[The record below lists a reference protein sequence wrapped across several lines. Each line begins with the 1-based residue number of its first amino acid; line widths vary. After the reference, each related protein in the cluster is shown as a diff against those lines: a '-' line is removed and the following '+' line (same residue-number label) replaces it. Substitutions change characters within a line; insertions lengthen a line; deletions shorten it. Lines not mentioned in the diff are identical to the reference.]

1 VEGEGFLM
9 HVPVLGSTLLAA
21 AMTLLIGSAAAAA
34 PGERLEYN
42 LQFSGVQ
49 DCGTFVDN
57 WTTFY
62 HIVETDELDAD
73 GNLLR
78 AFKHVEH
85 HEIDVN
91 SVTGFTIYLHG
102 AFHAVDDYVAGTFTA
117 TGNRELATIKG
128 TGVVV
133 QDTGKEVTSMQNGD
147 LLFFAGGRK
156 HSNDVQGEQI
166 YCDALS

>member
-1 VEGEGFLM
+1 MRRVFL
-9 HVPVLGSTLLAA
+9 VLCPCLA
-21 AMTLLIGSAAAAA
+21 LIGLALWSPAPALAA
-34 PGERLEYN
+34 PGERLEYD
-42 LQFSGVQ
+42 LRFSGVQ
-49 DCGTFVDN
+49 DCGTFLDN
-57 WTTFY
+57 WTSFY
-62 HIVETDELDAD
+62 HIVETDELDAN

-117 TGNRELATIKG
+117 TGNREVATVKG

-133 QDTGKEVTSMQNGD
+133 QDTGKEVTSMQTGE

-156 HSNDVQGEQI
+156 HSRDVQGDQI
-166 YCDALS
+166 FCDALS

>member
-1 VEGEGFLM
+1 M
-9 HVPVLGSTLLAA
+9 RVPVLRSTLLAA
-21 AMTLLIGSAAAAA
+21 AMTLLIGSAALAA
-34 PGERLEYN
+34 PGERLEYD
-42 LQFSGVQ
+42 LQFSGVI

-57 WTTFY
+57 FTDFY

-85 HEIDVN
+85 HSIDVN
-91 SVTGFTIYLHG
+91 SVTGFTIYEHG
-102 AFHAVDDYVAGTFTA
+102 AFRAVDDYVAGTFTA
-117 TGNRELATIKG
+117 TGNRELATVKG
-128 TGVVV
+128 TGVVI

-156 HSNDVQGEQI
+156 HSNNFQGEQI

>member
-1 VEGEGFLM
+1 MCAPILR
-9 HVPVLGSTLLAA
+9 STLLAA
-21 AMTLLIGSAAAAA
+21 AMTLLIGSAALAA
-34 PGERLEYN
+34 PGERLEYDF
-42 LQFSGVQ
+42 QFSGVV

-57 WTTFY
+57 FTDFF
-62 HIVETDELDAD
+62 HIVETDEFDAD

-85 HEIDVN
+85 HSIDVN
-91 SVTGFTIYLHG
+91 SVTGFTIYEHG
-102 AFHAVDDYVAGTFTA
+102 TFRAVDDYVAGTFTA
-117 TGNRELATIKG
+117 TGNRELASVKG

-133 QDTGKEVTSMQNGD
+133 QDTGKEVASMENGD

>member
-1 VEGEGFLM
+1 M
-9 HVPVLGSTLLAA
+9 RVPVLRSTLLAA
-21 AMTLLIGSAAAAA
+21 AMTLLIGSAALAA
-34 PGERLEYN
+34 PGERLEYD

-57 WTTFY
+57 FTSFY

-102 AFHAVDDYVAGTFTA
+102 TFHAVDDYVAGTFTA
-117 TGNRELATIKG
+117 TGNRELATVKG

-133 QDTGKEVTSMQNGD
+133 QDTGKEVSDLNGD
-147 LLFFAGGRK
+147 LLFFAGGRM
-156 HSNDVQGEQI
+156 HSRDVQGDQI
-166 YCDALS
+166 FCDALS

>member
-1 VEGEGFLM
+1 M
-9 HVPVLGSTLLAA
+9 RAPVLGSTLLAA
-21 AMTLLIGSAAAAA
+21 AMTLLIGSAALAA
-34 PGERLEYN
+34 PGERLEYD

-102 AFHAVDDYVAGTFTA
+102 AFRAVDDYVAGTFTA
-117 TGNRELATIKG
+117 TGNRELATVKG

-147 LLFFAGGRK
+147 LIFFAGGRK

>member
-1 VEGEGFLM
+1 M
-9 HVPVLGSTLLAA
+9 RVPVLRSTLLAA
-21 AMTLLIGSAAAAA
+21 ATTLLVGSAALAA
-34 PGERLEYN
+34 PGDRLEYD
-42 LQFSGVQ
+42 LQFSGAQ

-57 WTTFY
+57 WTTIY

-117 TGNRELATIKG
+117 TGNREVATVKG
-128 TGVVV
+128 IGVVV
-133 QDTGKEVTSMQNGD
+133 QDTGKEVTSMQTGE
-147 LLFFAGGRK
+147 LLFIAGGRN
-156 HSNDVQGEQI
+156 HSRDVQGDQI
-166 YCDALS
+166 FCDALS

>member
-1 VEGEGFLM
+1 M
-9 HVPVLGSTLLAA
+9 RVPVLRSTLLAA
-21 AMTLLIGSAAAAA
+21 ATTLLVGSAALAA
-34 PGERLEYN
+34 PGDRLEYD
-42 LQFSGVQ
+42 LQFSGAQ

-57 WTTFY
+57 WTTIY

-117 TGNRELATIKG
+117 TGNREVATVKG

-133 QDTGKEVTSMQNGD
+133 QDTGKEVTSMQTGE

-156 HSNDVQGEQI
+156 HSRDVQGDQI
-166 YCDALS
+166 FCDALS

>member
-1 VEGEGFLM
+1 M
-9 HVPVLGSTLLAA
+9 RAPVLRSTLLAA
-21 AMTLLIGSAAAAA
+21 AMTLLIGSAALAA
-34 PGERLEYN
+34 PGGHFEYD
-42 LQFSGVQ
+42 LQFSGAQ

-57 WTTFY
+57 WTTVY
-62 HIVETDELDAD
+62 HIVETDEFDAD

-117 TGNRELATIKG
+117 TGNREVATVRGK
-128 TGVVV
+128 GVVI
-133 QDTGKEVTSMQNGD
+133 QDTGKEVTSMETGE
-147 LLFFAGGRK
+147 LLFFAGGRN
-156 HSNDVQGEQI
+156 HSLDVEGDQI
-166 YCDALS
+166 FCDALS

>member
-1 VEGEGFLM
+1 M
-9 HVPVLGSTLLAA
+9 RAPVLRSTLLAA
-21 AMTLLIGSAAAAA
+21 AITLLIASAAAAA
-34 PGERLEYN
+34 PRDRFEYDF
-42 LQFSGVQ
+42 QFSGVI

-57 WTTFY
+57 FTDFY

-85 HEIDVN
+85 HSNDVN
-91 SVTGFTIYLHG
+91 SVTGFTIHEHG
-102 AFHAVDDYVAGTFTA
+102 TFHAVDDYVAGTFTA
-117 TGNRELATIKG
+117 TGNRELATRKG
-128 TGVVV
+128 TGVVI
-133 QDTGKEVTSMQNGD
+133 QDTGKEVSDLNGD
-147 LLFFAGGRK
+147 LIFFAGGRK